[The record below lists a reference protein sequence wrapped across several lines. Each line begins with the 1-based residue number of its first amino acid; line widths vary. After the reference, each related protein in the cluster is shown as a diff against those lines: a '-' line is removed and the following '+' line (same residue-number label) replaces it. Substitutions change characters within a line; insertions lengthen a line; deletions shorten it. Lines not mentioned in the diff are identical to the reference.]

1 MQAGGGR
8 LGCEVETVTL
18 TNEGQITLPSNVR
31 EALGLRSGDEI
42 EFVPE
47 PAGYRIQK
55 KIGEQRPFRG
65 YIGYLRGLAGQDPD
79 DLVRELRGA

>member
-8 LGCEVETVTL
+8 VGCEVEAVKL

-31 EALGLRSGDEI
+31 EDLGLCSGDEI
-42 EFVPE
+42 EFVAE

-55 KIGEQRPFRG
+55 KIREPQPFRG
-65 YIGYLRGLAGQDPD
+65 YVGYLRGLAGQDPD
-79 DLVRELRGA
+79 DLVRELRGV